1 MTMLQLT
8 RHSVKQF
15 LAQKSI
21 TEMENPPH
29 SLDLAVNDSWLFSEI
44 TSALKGQRFH
54 NIENIQINVM
64 MALKAVLQ
72 QEFQKCFQ
80 QWQHY
85 WAKCIAAQKGVL

>member
-1 MTMLQLT
+1 M
-8 RHSVKQF
+8 
-15 LAQKSI
+15 A
-21 TEMENPPH
+21 
-29 SLDLAVNDSWLFSEI
+29 LAVSKI
-44 TSALKGQRFH
+44 KSALKERRFH
-54 NIENIQINVM
+54 DTENIQINVM